1 MAIKFGRPIE
11 MRDAPRRQ
19 TALASTP
26 LDLAIR
32 PRRNRKAEWA
42 RRLVRENVLT
52 TDDLIWPMF
61 VVDGNNARTPVASMP
76 GVDRLTVDQAVR
88 DAERAMKLDIPCI
101 ALFPY
106 TEPSLRDETGSE
118 ALNPN
123 NLVCQSV
130 RAIKKEFPELG
141 VLCDVALDPFTS
153 HGHDGLIEDGKILN
167 DETVAVLVRQALVQA
182 EAGCDV
188 IAPSDM
194 MDGRVGAI
202 REALDDAG
210 FLDVQ
215 IMSYAAKYASAFY
228 GPFRDA
234 IGSAKTLTGDK
245 RTYQMDSANS
255 DEALREVEL
264 DIAEG
269 ADMVMV
275 KPGMPY
281 LDIVR
286 RVKDTFAMP
295 TFVYQVSGEYA
306 MIAGAAN
313 NGWIDGDRAMMES
326 LLGFKRAGADGI
338 LTYFAPKAAEKIE
351 GGEVTLAVVPA
362 NAGTHTPRPIDRTM
376 GLVAFAAMCSGGY
389 GSLRSQGRRE
399 IRAHSRI
406 LHAC

>member
-11 MRDAPRRQ
+11 MRDGPRRQ

-26 LDLAIR
+26 LDLAFR

-52 TDDLIWPMF
+52 TNDLIWPMF
-61 VVDGNNARTPVASMP
+61 VVDGSNTRTPVASMP

-106 TEPSLRDETGSE
+106 TDPSLRDDTGSE

-130 RAIKKEFPELG
+130 RAIKKEFPDIG

-167 DETVAVLVRQALVQA
+167 DETVAVLVRQALTQA

-202 REALDDAG
+202 REALDEAG

-215 IMSYAAKYASAFY
+215 IMAYAAKYASAFY

-281 LDIVR
+281 LDVVR
-286 RVKDTFAMP
+286 RVKDTFSMP

-306 MIAGAAN
+306 MIMAAAN
-313 NGWIDGDRAMMES
+313 NGWIDGDRAIMES
-326 LLGFKRAGADGI
+326 LLGFKRAGADGV
-338 LTYFAPKAAEKIE
+338 LTYFAPHAAERIK
-351 GGEVTLAVVPA
+351 
-362 NAGTHTPRPIDRTM
+362 AGR
-376 GLVAFAAMCSGGY
+376 
-389 GSLRSQGRRE
+389 
-399 IRAHSRI
+399 
-406 LHAC
+406 

>member
-1 MAIKFGRPIE
+1 
-11 MRDAPRRQ
+11 
-19 TALASTP
+19 
-26 LDLAIR
+26 
-32 PRRNRKAEWA
+32 
-42 RRLVRENVLT
+42 VLT

-61 VVDGNNARTPVASMP
+61 VVDGNNTRTPVTSMP

-88 DAERAMKLDIPCI
+88 DAERAMKLNIPCI

-153 HGHDGLIEDGKILN
+153 HGHDGLIEDGRILN

-202 REALDDAG
+202 RQALDQAG
-210 FLDVQ
+210 HLDVQ
-215 IMSYAAKYASAFY
+215 IMAYAAKYASAFY

-286 RVKDTFAMP
+286 RVKDTFSMP

-306 MIAGAAN
+306 MIAAAAN

-338 LTYFAPKAAEKIE
+338 LTYFAPKAAEKLKA
-351 GGEVTLAVVPA
+351 GG
-362 NAGTHTPRPIDRTM
+362 
-376 GLVAFAAMCSGGY
+376 
-389 GSLRSQGRRE
+389 
-399 IRAHSRI
+399 
-406 LHAC
+406 